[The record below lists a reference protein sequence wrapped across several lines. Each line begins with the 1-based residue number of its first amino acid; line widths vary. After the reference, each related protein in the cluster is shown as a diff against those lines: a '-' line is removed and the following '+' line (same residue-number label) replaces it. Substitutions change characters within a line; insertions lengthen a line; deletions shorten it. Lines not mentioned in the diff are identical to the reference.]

1 MEIVKHELKKI
12 FTTPIVLIAL
22 VVILSFNGLAIFSN
36 THIRG
41 YMSVVTDFAQTSSS
55 ELTPSTIAIWQEQAD
70 LSLLNANDLAGTDYA
85 DPSYFFDNHA
95 IWTYPQEVVDS
106 FWLAQQQFYYIKIA
120 TNTNELFETQMD
132 MTARNEMV
140 VSQLGATG
148 TLAELIEQ
156 QYQLASLRV
165 DEVFENGDYNY
176 LFFSG
181 NATRSLS
188 FLINTVV
195 RVATIGS
202 ILLGVLITSHLL
214 CFEFEQKTYLIAYT
228 TKIGRKLQVKKL
240 IASFIAT
247 TIIYTVIMGLT
258 LLLYFSVYN
267 YSSLWQTPMHSIF
280 MNEQQFLALFWYDFN
295 FWQYLLLMWVVLL
308 GLQFIVVLMI
318 FTLSKFF
325 KNSYL
330 LGTVFII
337 TMAVIFII
345 PDFIPR
351 SSNWLLYATFNP
363 TTILFNLQNTFQVD
377 NLFPH
382 FEKLTLGIWTI
393 GLAISGYITQRQF
406 KKGDIL

>member
-12 FTTPIVLIAL
+12 FTAPIVLIAL
-22 VVILSFNGLAIFSN
+22 VVILSFNGLVIFSN

-41 YMSVVTDFAQTSSS
+41 YMSVVTDFAQTSST
-55 ELTPSTIAIWQEQAD
+55 ELTPSTIAIWQEQAE

-95 IWTYPQEVVDS
+95 IWTYSQEVVDS
-106 FWLAQQQFYYIKIA
+106 FWLAQQQFYYIEVA
-120 TNTNELFETQMD
+120 TNTDELFKTQMD
-132 MTARNEMV
+132 MTAHSEMV
-140 VSQLGATG
+140 VSLLGATG

-181 NATRSLS
+181 NITLSLS
-188 FLINTVV
+188 FLINAVV
-195 RVATIGS
+195 RGATIGS
-202 ILLGVLITSHLL
+202 IILGVLITAHLL
-214 CFEFEQKTYLIAYT
+214 CFEFEQKTYLITYT

-240 IASFIAT
+240 IASLIAT
-247 TIIYTVIMGLT
+247 TIIYTVVMSLT

-295 FWQYLLLMWVVLL
+295 FWQYLLSMWVVLL

-330 LGTVFII
+330 LGIVFII
-337 TMAVIFII
+337 TMAVIFMI

-351 SSNWLLYATFNP
+351 SSSWLLYATFNP
-363 TTILFNLQNTFQVD
+363 TTILFSLQNTFQVD